1 MVILASPRVLLST
14 EGSPG
19 RYVYGHRAAAPP
31 PPSSSPRRCRPGR
44 RGPTAGVAAGVPGR
58 TQAGGLATGCPATD
72 CAPPG
77 EPAAAE
83 NGTAPPLA
91 GGSSWPALAWSPLH
105 AADSSC
111 RAAAASGRA
120 AGSRFISAVITGLS
134 GPAEAGDGGS
144 PCTML
149 ARTAIALP
157 WPSKGPWP
165 STAAYSVAP
174 SDHRSEAGLAGA
186 PRIRSGEQNPGVPMT
201 MPAWV

>member
-58 TQAGGLATGCPATD
+58 TQAGGLATGCPATGCPATGCPATG

-77 EPAAAE
+77 EPAAGE

-91 GGSSWPALAWSPLH
+91 
-105 AADSSC
+105 
-111 RAAAASGRA
+111 
-120 AGSRFISAVITGLS
+120 
-134 GPAEAGDGGS
+134 
-144 PCTML
+144 
-149 ARTAIALP
+149 
-157 WPSKGPWP
+157 
-165 STAAYSVAP
+165 
-174 SDHRSEAGLAGA
+174 
-186 PRIRSGEQNPGVPMT
+186 
-201 MPAWV
+201 